1 MLTAA
6 SPCEA
11 SSCVEL
17 PHTSFRVVER
27 WLHRRSRRLGL
38 KGREQVGFMVT
49 IVGVL
54 LWSRL
59 KMKEQAGQSERCP
72 G

>member
-1 MLTAA
+1 MLRAETLGQG
-6 SPCEA
+6 SY
-11 SSCVEL
+11 
-17 PHTSFRVVER
+17 RVF
-27 WLHRRSRRLGL
+27 
-38 KGREQVGFMVT
+38 KQQVGFMVT

-59 KMKEQAGQSERCP
+59 KMQEQAQP